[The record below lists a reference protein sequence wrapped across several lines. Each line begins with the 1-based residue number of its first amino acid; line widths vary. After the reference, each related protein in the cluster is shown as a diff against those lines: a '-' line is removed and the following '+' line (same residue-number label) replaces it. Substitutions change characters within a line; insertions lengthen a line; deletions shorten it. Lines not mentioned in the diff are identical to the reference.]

1 MAPKTAEHLAMDSA
15 SSAAPRKAGKSDPSI
30 APDPL
35 THLAAA
41 LGITPTKLRSRY
53 ATYATP
59 SISLAGRS
67 CPSDV
72 QWTRIRDSET
82 MPADTTLRAHL
93 RSCVRCVP
101 RARAWL
107 GLDRWRRLEAEAFPR
122 ELLCLDLDV
131 LVQSIESPE
140 RIPTWAALH
149 LKNCATCR
157 DDRDASDGPE
167 VSRDVAQ
174 RLMEI
179 HEELRRVAQTV

>member
-1 MAPKTAEHLAMDSA
+1 MAPKTAEHLAEDSA
-15 SSAAPRKAGKSDPSI
+15 SSAAPRKAGKSELSI
-30 APDPL
+30 ALDPL

-41 LGITPTKLRSRY
+41 LGVTPTALRSRY

-82 MPADTTLRAHL
+82 MPADTMLRAHL
-93 RSCVRCVP
+93 KSCIRCVP
-101 RARAWL
+101 RAMAWL
-107 GLDRWRRLEAEAFPR
+107 GPDRWRRLLAEEFPR
-122 ELLCLDLDV
+122 ELLCLELDV

-140 RIPTWAALH
+140 RIPSWAASH

-157 DDRDASDGPE
+157 DDRDASSGPGESRE
-167 VSRDVAQ
+167 VAR